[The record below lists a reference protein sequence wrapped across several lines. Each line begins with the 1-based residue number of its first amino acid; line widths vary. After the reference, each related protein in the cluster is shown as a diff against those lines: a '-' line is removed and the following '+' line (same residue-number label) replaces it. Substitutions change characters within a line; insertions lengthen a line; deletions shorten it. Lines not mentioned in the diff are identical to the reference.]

1 MKIHFFII
9 ILINLVLL
17 QKVFAQNLIS
27 QENSTNYK
35 INETSKSDV
44 AVVSND
50 AFENANNIKKLQRSQ
65 YKNDFYQ
72 LVNFYQ
78 PQINPLYCAIASA
91 VMVINSLNYQNIEN
105 QIESQTVKPN
115 GDIIEYK
122 ILLQQ
127 NFLNDQTDKIKNRD
141 IINFKKP
148 SARIKNNKNYQDI
161 YDPGLTLSQ
170 LLSIIQE
177 VYNLNATITFV
188 SDINHHQDFRQKL
201 IKVLSDDNSF
211 LIANF
216 DGKIVNKTTNGH
228 VAPIVAF
235 NKESDEV
242 LVLDPALHK
251 NKWFWVKIENL
262 VKAMNTRDGDNYR
275 GYLIISK
282 K

>member
-1 MKIHFFII
+1 MKKQFFII

-17 QKVFAQNLIS
+17 QKVFAQNLTNELVKDETLVVDS
-27 QENSTNYK
+27 DSFYNS
-35 INETSKSDV
+35 
-44 AVVSND
+44 
-50 AFENANNIKKLQRSQ
+50 NNIKKLQRSQ

-91 VMVINSLNYQNIEN
+91 VMVINSLNYLNIEN
-105 QIESQTVKPN
+105 QIENQTVKPN
-115 GDIIEYK
+115 GEVIEYK
-122 ILLQQ
+122 ILSQQ
-127 NFLNDQTDKIKNRD
+127 TFLNDKTDKIKHRD

-148 SARIKNNKNYQDI
+148 TARIKDKKSWQDI

-188 SDINHHQDFRQKL
+188 SDFNHHNDFRQKL

-216 DGKIVNKTTNGH
+216 DGKILNKTTNGH

-242 LVLDPALHK
+242 LILDPALHK
-251 NKWFWVKIENL
+251 NKWFWVKVENL
-262 VKAMNTRDGDNYR
+262 VKAMNTKDNNSYR